1 MTADEVVA
9 GLGLTLLNGVTAQQH
24 GTAVPLG
31 PPQRRA
37 LLSVLALRRRQWVSM
52 PTLLDAL
59 YAEDAPLRANKV
71 IQTHV
76 SALRAVLEPP
86 RPPGTP
92 PCVLLYGHG
101 GYQLRIADEQLD
113 LGRFENLVAEAER
126 ARTRRQWHQ
135 ADDHYTRALDLFH
148 GEPLAGVPGP
158 YAERRRISLAERRL
172 VVLEDSLENAIM
184 GGRAEQ
190 VVDRLRLAAAEH
202 PLRERLHGLLMQA
215 LYAGG
220 RQSEALHTYRHTR
233 NLLIEQLGV
242 EPSNELRD
250 LHTRILNGEKLREPH
265 ATTSTVSAPT
275 PAHISALTLAPP
287 TAVAGPASEVPSREF
302 PASEAAPLLQAAP
315 VVVPSAELPGA
326 EGGPWCVGREDEI
339 STVTALAVRAHSG
352 TGGLVVVSG
361 GAGTGKSLLLSE
373 AARRLPAARWLS
385 LSAGGDEPAL
395 VGGLREA
402 LGLSPQEGPCP
413 PADAAARPL
422 ADWAL
427 RALDAVHAP
436 VLLFVDDIAEADATS
451 LEALALVGRGL
462 LRRPVL
468 LVLAASDVPL
478 DDPGTAWFA
487 ALEANAQHVVSLGPL
502 DVPAIAALAHRRPRA
517 PHPERTSRSEAL
529 AALMPLATEVREIT
543 GGLPVLV
550 AALLADLDPARH
562 RAGITPDLVT
572 DRFARALGRLLQR
585 HGPAAVRLVRALA
598 VLADHQPDTET
609 LAAVC
614 EQSPAATRQLCTRLA
629 RRGVL
634 ASAEPARLP
643 HPLFATALL
652 HACTPDDRD
661 RISVAAAR
669 RARMTH
675 RPNREVADHL
685 AELSGTQW
693 APWAVTLVDAANDCL
708 REGAGPQAVHYLEA
722 AARITTPSERADVL
736 LHLGQAELQTNPDAA
751 RLHLQEALQIQ
762 RDRSEPPTAVVPLAW
777 VMVSQGQAGAAA
789 RLIDTVTSEAET
801 VDPWNALAIRC
812 AAWLVNS
819 LTPGP
824 WHALIRKIRATP
836 AAHVAGDPV
845 ATALLICD
853 DAANLRLTAQETLA
867 RFPTPRTAA
876 EYAELPRALVGL
888 LAMLAKWADRTAL
901 VEQLCDQSSDPDF
914 STVDLSRV
922 QIRVEMALRR
932 GDHRKAL
939 AECRLLTSVPLD
951 QDVRR
956 PLALVSQYAR
966 ALVGLGRLDEAER
979 WLDSVAHHADT
990 ESWPRTTYLNAR
1002 GILSSAR
1009 GDAEQAAAHFL
1020 EAGRQIALWG
1030 LDNPGHQT
1038 WRCSA
1043 VTELARLG
1051 RHQEARALA
1060 EEALDFAVRWG
1071 APLYVGL
1078 AWRAMAVTS
1087 PAHRRVPLLEKA
1099 LAFLE
1104 RAESPI
1110 DIAATLTDLAEA
1122 WTAAGAPEHA
1132 RPLLRRA
1139 RETAEELHAALLLRR
1154 IAAVEEPLTD
1164 ERGPSPRVSVP
1175 SPER

>member
-9 GLGLTLLNGVTAQQH
+9 GLGLTLLDGVTAQQH

-101 GYQLRIADEQLD
+101 GYQLRIADDQLD

-126 ARTRRQWHQ
+126 ARTRRQWRQ

-172 VVLEDSLENAIM
+172 VVLEDSLENAIV

-190 VVDRLRLAAAEH
+190 IVDRLRLAAAEH

-220 RQSEALHTYRHTR
+220 RQSEALHAYRHTR

-250 LHTRILNGEKLREPH
+250 LHTRILNGEELLEPH
-265 ATTSTVSAPT
+265 AYAQPEQVVAPAAPVPPVVVVA
-275 PAHISALTLAPP
+275 PAP
-287 TAVAGPASEVPSREF
+287 EVPVPQAHQE
-302 PASEAAPLLQAAP
+302 PAGS
-315 VVVPSAELPGA
+315 VVVPSTWVSGA
-326 EGGPWCVGREDEI
+326 DDGPLCVGREAEI
-339 STVTALAVRAHSG
+339 GGITALAARGRSG
-352 TGGLVVVSG
+352 AGGLVVVSG
-361 GAGTGKSLLLSE
+361 GAGTGKSLLLCE

-385 LSAGGDEPAL
+385 LSGTGGEPAL
-395 VGGLREA
+395 VSGLRGA
-402 LGLSPQEGPCP
+402 LGLSPQDGPRS
-413 PADAAARPL
+413 PADADARRL
-422 ADWAL
+422 AEWAL
-427 RALDAVHAP
+427 RALDGVRGP
-436 VLLFVDDIAEADATS
+436 VVLLADDVAEADAIS

-478 DDPGTAWFA
+478 DDPGTAWYA
-487 ALEANAQHVVSLGPL
+487 ALEAHAHLVLALGPL
-502 DVPAIAALAHRRPRA
+502 DVRDIAALAHRRLGA
-517 PHPERTSRSEAL
+517 AHPEDTTTAPGDPAREAL
-529 AALMPLATEVREIT
+529 AALLPLATEVREIT

-550 AALLADLDPARH
+550 AALLADLDPVRH
-562 RAGITPDLVT
+562 RTGITPDLVS
-572 DRFARALGRLLQR
+572 DRFARSLCHLLHR

-614 EQSPAATRQLCTRLA
+614 EQSPAATRQLCARLA

-634 ASAEPARLP
+634 ASAEPPRLP
-643 HPLFATALL
+643 HPFFATALL

-661 RISVAAAR
+661 RVGVAAAR
-669 RARMTH
+669 RARMCH

-685 AELSGTQW
+685 VDLSGTQW
-693 APWAVTLVDAANDCL
+693 APWAATLVDAANDCL
-708 REGAGPQAVHYLEA
+708 RDGAGAQAVRYLEA
-722 AARITTPSERADVL
+722 AARITLPSERADVL

-762 RDRSEPPTAVVPLAW
+762 RERAEPPTAVVPLAW
-777 VMVSQGQAGAAA
+777 VMVSQGQAWAAV
-789 RLIDTVTSEAET
+789 RLMETVTSETEA
-801 VDPWNALAIRC
+801 VDAWGALAIRC
-812 AAWLVNS
+812 AGWLITS

-824 WHALIRKIRATP
+824 WHAMMRKIRATP
-836 AAHVAGDPV
+836 PGLVAGDPV

-853 DAANLRLTAQETLA
+853 DAAKLRLTAQETMD
-867 RFPTPRTAA
+867 RFPTPRTVA
-876 EYAELPRALVGL
+876 ECSELPRPLVGL
-888 LAMLAKWADRTAL
+888 LAMLAMWADRISF
-901 VEQLCDQSSDPDF
+901 VEQLCDQSSDQDF
-914 STVDLSRV
+914 STVDLFRV
-922 QIRVEMALRR
+922 QLRAEMALRR

-956 PLALVSQYAR
+956 PLALVALHAR

-979 WLDSVAHHADT
+979 WLDSVTHHADT
-990 ESWPRTTYLNAR
+990 ESWPWTTFLYVR
-1002 GILSSAR
+1002 GMLFSAR
-1009 GDAEQAAAHFL
+1009 GDAQQAAAHFL

-1030 LDNPGHQT
+1030 LATPGHQT

-1043 VTELARLG
+1043 AAELVRLG
-1051 RHQEARALA
+1051 RHEEARALA
-1060 EEALDFAVRWG
+1060 EDALDVAVRWG
-1071 APLYVGL
+1071 APRFIGL
-1078 AWRAMAVTS
+1078 AWRAMATTS
-1087 PAHRRVPLLEKA
+1087 AAHRRVPLLEKA
-1099 LAFLE
+1099 LTYLE

-1110 DIAATLTDLAEA
+1110 DVAATLTDLAEA
-1122 WTAAGAPEHA
+1122 WTGAGAPERA

-1139 RETAEELHAALLLRR
+1139 RETAEELHATLLLRQ
-1154 IAAVEEPLTD
+1154 IAAVEAQESD
-1164 ERGPSPRVSVP
+1164 SRGAPPESWLVSALPGAVA
-1175 SPER
+1175 S